1 MLMAARKTAITA
13 VVSRS
18 AAPKVFPIIRNAE
31 ISSAINI
38 APPRKTAMRRAT
50 GSSAVIC
57 QRSARASTVR
67 NRSAQGLGLFDQ
79 FAEPLCEVRLV
90 LFFRQRPGA
99 RRHLEELLDESA
111 QIVGHAEE
119 HEGRRLVF
127 DG

>member
-38 APPRKTAMRRAT
+38 APPRKTAMRRT
-50 GSSAVIC
+50 TRSSAVIC

-79 FAEPLCEVRLV
+79 FAEPLCEVRRV
-90 LFFRQRPGA
+90 LFLPQRPRA
-99 RRHLEELLDESA
+99 RRHLHHLLATSPPSVA
-111 QIVGHAEE
+111 HA
-119 HEGRRLVF
+119 HV
-127 DG
+127 